1 MHAAFIAF
9 YDRWILARAA
19 WVLLIILA
27 LLVALATQLDQ
38 LKIDASAD
46 SLVLEGDADLDYF
59 RQVSANY
66 SAESFLVVTFQPI
79 GDLLGDESLATLKSL
94 RNALRDVTGVSS
106 VTTIL
111 DVPLLQSPPI
121 ALADI
126 GEGEGLPTL
135 EDVGVDREMVRQE
148 FRDSP
153 IYAELLVSADGRT
166 SAIQINLE
174 RDERDFKLLQRRE
187 SLRALAA
194 AGELTEQQEPE
205 LAEAERAYKAHAA
218 ISNERQSLL
227 VEEVR
232 GIVEEHRDRAKLF
245 VGGVPMIAADMVS
258 FVRSDLVTFG
268 AGILAFML
276 VVLAIIFRLF
286 RWVVLPLLTCIV
298 TATVMLGLLAWL
310 DWRMTV
316 ISSNFVAL
324 LLIITLAI
332 TIHLVVRYRELQLQ
346 RPEASE
352 HELVLETVRVMI
364 IPCLFTSL
372 TTAVAFVSLVVS
384 GIRPVIDFGWMMTVG
399 IGVALTLSFLV
410 FPCVLVLLPRAAAP
424 NISDSHKGLT
434 VAFAQMTEKHG
445 GAILL
450 AALLL
455 LVGSIYGVSRLQVE
469 NRFIDYFHES
479 TEIYQ
484 GMELLDAELGGTI
497 PLDIVIDL
505 GDQGS
510 LLPVFAEDVAATP
523 ENTAAAAVDDG
534 FFDDEFDDAADNPF
548 ADDTEDPFAD
558 DPFAED
564 FEDDFAVEGE
574 SFQQSYWF
582 TLRGMKRIEAIHDY
596 VDSLPETGKVLS
608 LATTYDVVKQL
619 LGEDIS
625 DVELAL
631 VQRSLPES
639 ISALLVTPYFNEAI
653 EQARITLRVKET
665 SRELRRNDFLIGLH
679 KHLVEEMGVP
689 EEDLHFTNMLV
700 LYNNVLQSLFRS
712 QILTLG
718 VVFVVIMLM
727 FLVLF
732 RSFSLALIA
741 IAPNMLAA
749 GIVLGAMGLL
759 GIPLDIMTITIAAIV
774 VGIGVDHAIHYV
786 HRFKREFPVDRNYLA
801 TMYRCH
807 ESIGRAL
814 YYTSIT
820 VIAGFSILSLSNFTP
835 SIYFGLLTGLAMFAS
850 VIGSLLLLPQ
860 LIISFK
866 PLGSEGGA

>member
-1 MHAAFIAF
+1 M
-9 YDRWILARAA
+9 
-19 WVLLIILA
+19 
-27 LLVALATQLDQ
+27 
-38 LKIDASAD
+38 
-46 SLVLEGDADLDYF
+46 
-59 RQVSANY
+59 
-66 SAESFLVVTFQPI
+66 
-79 GDLLGDESLATLKSL
+79 
-94 RNALRDVTGVSS
+94 
-106 VTTIL
+106 
-111 DVPLLQSPPI
+111 
-121 ALADI
+121 
-126 GEGEGLPTL
+126 
-135 EDVGVDREMVRQE
+135 
-148 FRDSP
+148 
-153 IYAELLVSADGRT
+153 
-166 SAIQINLE
+166 
-174 RDERDFKLLQRRE
+174 
-187 SLRALAA
+187 
-194 AGELTEQQEPE
+194 ELT
-205 LAEAERAYKAHAA
+205 A
-218 ISNERQSLL
+218 
-227 VEEVR
+227 
-232 GIVEEHRDRAKLF
+232 
-245 VGGVPMIAADMVS
+245 
-258 FVRSDLVTFG
+258 TF
-268 AGILAFML
+268 ARI
-276 VVLAIIFRLF
+276 
-286 RWVVLPLLTCIV
+286 
-298 TATVMLGLLAWL
+298 
-310 DWRMTV
+310 
-316 ISSNFVAL
+316 
-324 LLIITLAI
+324 
-332 TIHLVVRYRELQLQ
+332 
-346 RPEASE
+346 
-352 HELVLETVRVMI
+352 
-364 IPCLFTSL
+364 
-372 TTAVAFVSLVVS
+372 
-384 GIRPVIDFGWMMTVG
+384 
-399 IGVALTLSFLV
+399 
-410 FPCVLVLLPRAAAP
+410 
-424 NISDSHKGLT
+424 
-434 VAFAQMTEKHG
+434 TEKHG
-445 GAILL
+445 NAILVT
-450 AALLL
+450 ALLL
-455 LVGSIYGVSRLQVE
+455 FLGSTYGISRLQVE

-523 ENTAAAAVDDG
+523 VETAEN
-534 FFDDEFDDAADNPF
+534 PY

-582 TLRGMKRIEAIHDY
+582 TLRGMNRIEAIHDY

-631 VQRSLPES
+631 VQKSLPES
-639 ISALLVTPYFNEAI
+639 ISALLVSPYFNEAT
-653 EQARITLRVKET
+653 QQVRISLRVKET

-679 KHLVEEMGVP
+679 KHLVEELDVP
-689 EEDLHFTNMLV
+689 EQDLHFTNMLV

-718 VVFVVIMLM
+718 AVFVVIMLM

-732 RSFSLALIA
+732 RSLSLALIA

-850 VIGSLLLLPQ
+850 VIGSLLLLPR
-860 LIISFK
+860 LILSFK
-866 PLGSEGGA
+866 PLGSEGDPGSEGDG